1 MTNHIYGPNGHIVDA
16 FIEHLKGMT
25 GEQWDAARNAARNVA
40 RNAAWGAAWGAAS
53 DAAWDAAWDAVWGA
67 ASDAAWD
74 AAWDAARDAAWGAA
88 GAANEIQGAD
98 LLRERD
104 QPFFFLPL
112 FGFADEQAVLG
123 DKTNDQNTT
132 TEEGQVT

>member
-25 GEQWDAARNAARNVA
+25 EAQWAAAWDAAGDAAE
-40 RNAAWGAAWGAAS
+40 
-53 DAAWDAAWDAVWGA
+53 DAAWDAAG
-67 ASDAAWD
+67 DAAGD
-74 AAWDAARDAAWGAA
+74 AAWDAARDAARGAA
-88 GAANEIQGAD
+88 SGAAWEIQGAD
-98 LLRERD
+98 LMRERN

-123 DKTNDQNTT
+123 DKQ
-132 TEEGQVT
+132 